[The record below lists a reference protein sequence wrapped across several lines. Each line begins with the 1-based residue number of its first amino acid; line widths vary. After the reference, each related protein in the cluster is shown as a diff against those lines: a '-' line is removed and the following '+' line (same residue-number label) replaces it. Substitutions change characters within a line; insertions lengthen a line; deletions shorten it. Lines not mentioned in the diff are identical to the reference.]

1 MIEFMYAVFWVALA
15 IVYSCVW
22 IRAYAVHQRDREGVE
37 SRIFPLS
44 MLVWAHT
51 AFLVIQPYFFAGI
64 VATFV
69 AHSYTKGQYKKAQ
82 SARGPDVWWDYDYY
96 VAKFQNINGVIV
108 EWPVQL
114 ARPQAIGA
122 RGGSMRERK

>member
-1 MIEFMYAVFWVALA
+1 MIEFMYGLFWVSLA
-15 IVYSCVW
+15 IAYSCVW
-22 IRAYAVHQRDREGVE
+22 IRAYVAHQRREGTE

-69 AHSYTKGQYKKAQ
+69 GHVYIKSQHKGTKP
-82 SARGPDVWWDYDYY
+82 SRGSDVWWSCEYY
-96 VAKFQNINGVIV
+96 AEKFQNINGVIV
-108 EWPVQL
+108 EWPVQFIGT
-114 ARPQAIGA
+114 QVVGA